1 MISTISGLA
10 EPIGAL
16 LAWLILSPILSD
28 PILGDQV
35 IMYMLALTAGIMIY
49 VSVDVLIPQAKI
61 LEHKHDT
68 VIGFILGMVVMGVSL
83 IFL

>member
-1 MISTISGLA
+1 VRGIIYSTISGLA

-16 LAWLILSPILSD
+16 LAWLILAPILND
-28 PILGDQV
+28 QIL
-35 IMYMLALTAGIMIY
+35 MYMLAFTAGIMIY

-68 VIGFILGMVVMGVSL
+68 VMGFILGMVVIGISL